1 MIGNR
6 EFLSLIFSFLI
17 AFLIPSLLSAATHNQ
32 EKQTSPIYDYIKE
45 TSWITMKDGVR
56 LSATFY
62 KAVSC
67 SSVEMIKSICIKSF
81 ETHISDIIVC
91 FSDDN

>member
-1 MIGNR
+1 LRGKK

-17 AFLIPSLLSAATHNQ
+17 ASLIPALLSAATHNQ

-45 TSWITMKDGVR
+45 TSWITMKNGVR

-62 KAVSC
+62 KPVSR
-67 SSVEMIKSICIKSF
+67 SPIEMIKSICIKSIQIYF
-81 ETHISDIIVC
+81 FRNNRLFLC
-91 FSDDN
+91 